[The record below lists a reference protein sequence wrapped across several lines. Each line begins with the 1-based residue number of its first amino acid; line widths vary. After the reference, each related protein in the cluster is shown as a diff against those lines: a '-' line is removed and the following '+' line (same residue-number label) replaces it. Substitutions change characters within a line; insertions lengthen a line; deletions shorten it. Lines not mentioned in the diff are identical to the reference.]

1 MRDEQWR
8 DVRRRHASGEAIKAI
23 ARDTGLSR
31 NTVRR
36 ALANDVAPG
45 ARPRP
50 DRGPD
55 ADDRA
60 IADLLAADPE
70 LGAAEIGRRIGWARS
85 GSALRDRVRA
95 ARRACPSGPGPGD
108 GVPSWLTTFV
118 GREREVAAVRRAL
131 DDRLVSLV
139 GPGGVGKTR
148 LACHAVRSV
157 AARFPDGVRVLELA
171 SLRDPD
177 LLRQTVLDGLG
188 IPGDARDDREREAL
202 AVRYLQGRRTLLV
215 LDNCE
220 HLVDA
225 VAALVGAVLAGT
237 REVTVLLTSRQALGV
252 GGEHV
257 VEIAPLAW
265 PADGDPA
272 ESDVEAA
279 GAYPSVALFA
289 ERAAA
294 VLPGFGLD
302 RRNVTDVVAICREL
316 DGVPLALELAAVRLT
331 VLSLRQLRDR
341 LPDRFALLTG
351 GDRTGPERH
360 RTLEATISWS
370 FDLCTAVE
378 RDVWLR
384 ASVFTGTF
392 DLDALDEVCADDG
405 LGSGDVVDGL
415 SGLAAKSLLV
425 RRDDGDDVRFSLL
438 ETIRGY
444 GHDRLDPGLART
456 LRRRHRDRQLR
467 LVRALDREWCGAHQQ
482 QWCRRMRA
490 ERADLRA
497 ALDLCLAEPDERS
510 FAPALAGGSFF
521 LWAAGLSI
529 AEHRRWLDLALA
541 ADTGRTA
548 GRARAL
554 AACSLLAS
562 LQGDQPAAAELAG
575 QSGAISRE
583 IADPVGE
590 ATAVHMAG
598 LAAFFTDEF
607 ERADAQL
614 DDAERRYRDLLPSDA
629 GLLVALEVHAGLLAI
644 SRGALERAAGRLAT
658 TVEQCAA
665 RGDQWFRSYAVDG
678 LGFIAL
684 LEGRT
689 DDARRYSAEGLS
701 LAAAFDDAI
710 GLSLALDLAAW
721 TAAADDDHER
731 AAVLLGAASA
741 RWTSF
746 GRQLYGSPDWQ
757 KRRMDFHERALSH
770 LGRPRFDAAHRH
782 GGTLGG
788 ADVVALARDRCAP
801 VGVPAVG
808 DVLTGR
814 EREIARLVSG
824 GLTNREIA
832 SRLVLSPRTIEGHV
846 SRAIAKLGFSR
857 RSQLAAW
864 SSRRA

>member
-8 DVRRRHASGEAIKAI
+8 DVRRRHASGEAIKGI
-23 ARDTGLSR
+23 ARETGLSR

-36 ALANDVAPG
+36 ALANDVPPA
-45 ARPRP
+45 ARTRP
-50 DRGPD
+50 IPGPD
-55 ADDRA
+55 ANDRA
-60 IADLLAADPE
+60 IAEVLARYPD
-70 LGAAEIGRRIGWARS
+70 LGAAEIGRRIGWTRS
-85 GSALRDRVRA
+85 ESALRDRVRA
-95 ARRACPSGPGPGD
+95 VRRSAPSGPAPVDD
-108 GVPSWLTTFV
+108 GPSWLTTFV

-131 DDRLVSLV
+131 DDRLVSLA
-139 GPGGVGKTR
+139 GPGGVGKAR
-148 LACHAVRSV
+148 LAFHAVRSV
-157 AARFPDGVRVLELA
+157 AARYPDGVRVLELA

-177 LLRQTVLDGLG
+177 LLLQTVVDGLG
-188 IPGDARDDREREAL
+188 VPGDDAERTAL
-202 AVRYLQGRRTLLV
+202 VVRYLQGRRLLLV

-237 REVTVLLTSRQALGV
+237 RDVTVLLTSRQALGV

-257 VEIAPLAW
+257 VDIAPLAR
-265 PADGDPA
+265 PAAGDPA
-272 ESDVEAA
+272 ESDVDAA
-279 GAYPSVALFA
+279 RSYPAVALFA

-294 VLPGFGLD
+294 VLPGFALD
-302 RRNVTDVVAICREL
+302 RRNVADVVAICREL

-378 RDVWLR
+378 REVWLR

-392 DLDALDEVCADDG
+392 DLDALDEVCAHDG
-405 LGSGDVVDGL
+405 VGSGDVVDGL

-425 RRDDGDDVRFSLL
+425 RRDDGDDVRFTLL

-444 GHDRLDPGLART
+444 GHDRLDPGLARG

-467 LVRALDREWCGAHQQ
+467 LVHALDREWCGPGQQ
-482 QWCRRMRA
+482 VWCRRMRA

-497 ALDLCLAEPDERS
+497 ALDLCLAEPDERP

-541 ADTGRTA
+541 ADTGRTPA
-548 GRARAL
+548 RARAL

-562 LQGDQPAAAELAG
+562 LQGDQPAAAEMAVH
-575 QSGAISRE
+575 SGAISRE
-583 IADPVGE
+583 AADPLGE

-598 LAAFFTDEF
+598 LAAFFSDDF
-607 ERADAQL
+607 VPAGAQL
-614 DDAERRYRDLLPSDA
+614 DDAERCYRDLLPADA
-629 GLLVALEVHAGLLAI
+629 GLLVALEVHSGLLGI
-644 SRGALERAAGRLAT
+644 SRGALDAAAERLST
-658 TVEQCAA
+658 TAEQCAA
-665 RGDQWFRSYAVDG
+665 RGDQWFRGYAVDG

-684 LEGRT
+684 LQGRT
-689 DDARRYSAEGLS
+689 DDARRLSAESLA

-721 TAAADDDHER
+721 TAAADDDDER

-782 GGTLGG
+782 GGTLGA
-788 ADVVALARDRCAP
+788 ADVVALARDRSVP
-801 VGVPAVG
+801 VGVPDGG
-808 DVLTGR
+808 DVLTAR
-814 EREIARLVSG
+814 ERDVVRLVSD

-832 SRLVLSPRTIEGHV
+832 SRLVLSPRTVEGHV

-857 RSQLAAW
+857 RAQLAAW
-864 SSRRA
+864 SSRQA